1 MAQYFNI
8 NSNSTNPTL
17 RVELVDDGKYDFF
30 TSHIFNSMLESSDI
44 TFTMWDEH
52 DVLKISKAPCNI
64 FISETSG
71 CEPRY
76 IIEYQWQP
84 KDTRKKGTFKG
95 RFEIPEFGD
104 VTEKGQDFPEGN
116 LILPIYEDLIISI
129 K

>member
-30 TSHIFNSMLESSDI
+30 TSHIFNSMLESSDV
-44 TFTMWDEH
+44 TFTMWDEN

-76 IIEYQWQP
+76 IIEYQWKK
-84 KDTRKKGTFKG
+84 KDTRKKGTYYG
-95 RFEIPEFGD
+95 RFEITFGT
-104 VTEKGQDFPEGN
+104 VKEEGQDFPSGN
-116 LILPIYEDLIISI
+116 LILPIHEDLIII
-129 K
+129 VK

>member
-30 TSHIFNSMLESSDI
+30 TSHIFNSMLESSDV
-44 TFTMWDEH
+44 TFTMWDEN

-64 FISETSG
+64 FISENSG

-76 IIEYQWQP
+76 IIEYQWKK
-84 KDTRKKGTFKG
+84 KDTRKKGTYYG
-95 RFEIPEFGD
+95 RFEITFGT
-104 VTEKGQDFPEGN
+104 VKEEGQDFPSGN
-116 LILPIYEDLIISI
+116 LILPIHEDLIII
-129 K
+129 VK

>member
-1 MAQYFNI
+1 MAQYFYI
-8 NSNSTNPTL
+8 NSNSTNPSL

-30 TSHIFNSMLESSDI
+30 TSHIFNAMIEASDV
-44 TFTMWDEH
+44 TFSMWDEN
-52 DVLKISKAPCNI
+52 DVLKISKAPCNV

-76 IIEYQWQP
+76 IIEYRWKE

-104 VTEKGQDFPEGN
+104 VTEKGQVFPSGN
-116 LILPIYEDLIISI
+116 LIVPIYEDLIIVI

>member
-1 MAQYFNI
+1 MAQYFYI
-8 NSNSTNPTL
+8 NKDSVNPTL
-17 RVELVDDGKYDFF
+17 RVELVNDGKYDFF
-30 TSHIFNSMLESSDI
+30 TSHTFNSMLESSDV

-76 IIEYQWQP
+76 IIEYQWQK
-84 KDTRKKGTFKG
+84 KDTRKKGTYHGK
-95 RFEIPEFGD
+95 FEITFGL
-104 VTEKGQDFPEGN
+104 VKEEGQDFPNGN
-116 LILPIYEDLIISI
+116 LILPIHEELIIVV

>member
-30 TSHIFNSMLESSDI
+30 TSHIFNTMIESSDVK
-44 TFTMWDEH
+44 FSMWDEN
-52 DVLKISKAPCNI
+52 DVLKISKAQCEV

-76 IIEYQWQP
+76 IIEYKWKE
-84 KDTRKKGTFKG
+84 KDTRKKGTYYG
-95 RFEIPEFGD
+95 RFEITFGS
-104 VTEKGQDFPEGN
+104 VKEEGQVFPEGN
-116 LILPIYEDLIISI
+116 LILPIHEYLIII
-129 K
+129 VK

>member
-1 MAQYFNI
+1 MAQYFYI
-8 NSNSTNPTL
+8 NSNSINPTL
-17 RVELVDDGKYDFF
+17 RVELVNDGKYDFF
-30 TSHIFNSMLESSDI
+30 TSHIFNTMLESSDI
-44 TFTMWDEH
+44 TFSMWDEN
-52 DVLKISKAPCNI
+52 DVLKISKSPCNI

-76 IIEYQWQP
+76 IIEYQWKE

-95 RFEIPEFGD
+95 QFEIKFGE
-104 VTEKGQDFPEGN
+104 VKEKGQDFPNGN